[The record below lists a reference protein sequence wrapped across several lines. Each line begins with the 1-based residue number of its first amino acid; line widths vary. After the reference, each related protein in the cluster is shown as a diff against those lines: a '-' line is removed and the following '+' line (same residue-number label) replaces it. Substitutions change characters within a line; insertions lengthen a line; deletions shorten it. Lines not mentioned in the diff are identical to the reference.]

1 MASPLSATSMLK
13 SVKEL
18 QAHLESDQ
26 ELVDL
31 AIEIAV
37 EEKQL
42 LGGSDFGS
50 RNLVDVFPHARR
62 YSCWAED

>member
-1 MASPLSATSMLK
+1 MK
-13 SVKEL
+13 DL
-18 QAHLESDQ
+18 QAHLEADQ

-31 AIEIAV
+31 AIEIAD

-42 LGGSDFGS
+42 LGGNVFGS